1 MEIAY
6 QGTDY
11 VVIDK
16 PAGLP
21 VNKNRHMT
29 LDAEYVNKIA
39 GKQWQQNIFNPHKL
53 DAKTSGLLILC
64 FNKETTALFNTMF
77 ARQEIKKS
85 YGAIVKGDVPEKGII
100 ETPVYDRKK
109 KKKLPAVTRFERL
122 QTVYTGDTDKSG
134 EDLYLNLLRIQ
145 PETGRWHQIRQH
157 LSSLKYDIIGDTQHG
172 DWDLNKS
179 ITASFGFRR
188 MFLHASELSFPEPG
202 SGKQVRVISPLP
214 EEFDLLLEKMTT

>member
-1 MEIAY
+1 MEIVYRGA
-6 QGTDY
+6 DY
-11 VVIDK
+11 VVVDK
-16 PAGLP
+16 PAGLA
-21 VNKNRHMT
+21 VNKNSHMP
-29 LDAEYVNKIA
+29 LDADYVNKIA
-39 GKQWQQNIFNPHKL
+39 GKKLSKDIFNPHRL

-64 FNKETTALFNTMF
+64 FNKETTARFNSMF
-77 ARQEIKKS
+77 AEHAIKKS
-85 YGAIVKGDVPEKGII
+85 YAAIVKGDVPEKGVI

-122 QTVYTGDTDKSG
+122 QTVNTGDTDKTG

-179 ITASFGFRR
+179 ITTSFGFRR
-188 MFLHASELSFPEPG
+188 MFLHASELSFPDPG
-202 SGKQVRVISPLP
+202 SGKEVRVASPLP
-214 EEFDLLLEKMTT
+214 GEFDLLLRE